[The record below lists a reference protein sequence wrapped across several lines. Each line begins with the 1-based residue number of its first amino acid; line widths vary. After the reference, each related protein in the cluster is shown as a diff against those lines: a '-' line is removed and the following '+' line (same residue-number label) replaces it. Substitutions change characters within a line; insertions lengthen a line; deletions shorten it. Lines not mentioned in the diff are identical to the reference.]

1 MVKQMN
7 KPNGPYERQ
16 REREREKERE
26 REYTLCKQSGSGAT
40 TLCITLCTTRPRGE
54 LCTKLCHQNFPYK

>member
-7 KPNGPYERQ
+7 KPNGPSKR
-16 REREREKERE
+16 ERE